1 MIKNAPLIIEL
12 LLSWLLSTCRLV
24 WDQVKHQS
32 FSLVWKL
39 QPQHSVS
46 RPRGKTKK
54 GRKKKNNSPNC
65 ESGTRR
71 HTFPCLFQ
79 IQIAFL
85 ACNYHE
91 MEKGKTG
98 IRQTTPTRYFRRNW
112 KWATA
117 RQSNQLVYTYTK
129 AFTRITLERCAH
141 TTSGVEAYYTPWPE
155 M

>member
-1 MIKNAPLIIEL
+1 MNYYRRD
-12 LLSWLLSTCRLV
+12 CCQLV
-24 WDQVKHQS
+24 GWFETKSSISHS
-32 FSLVWKL
+32 SLVWKL

-54 GRKKKNNSPNC
+54 GRKKKIIPQIVKVEHDGIPFPVSFKYK
-65 ESGTRR
+65 SLSSHVIITKWRR
-71 HTFPCLFQ
+71 
-79 IQIAFL
+79 
-85 ACNYHE
+85 
-91 MEKGKTG
+91 GKTG

-141 TTSGVEAYYTPWPE
+141 TTSGVAAYYTPWPE